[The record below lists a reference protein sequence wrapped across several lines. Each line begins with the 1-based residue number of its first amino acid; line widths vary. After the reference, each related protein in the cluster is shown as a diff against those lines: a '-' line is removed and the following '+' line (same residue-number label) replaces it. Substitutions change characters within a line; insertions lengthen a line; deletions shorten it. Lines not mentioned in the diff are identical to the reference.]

1 MMSAVYYVLKD
12 KSPVKPWSFKERNE
26 LILSPRSRRNLSP
39 VGNLT
44 CGAGYEKIP
53 VGVCFG
59 RGWLRPNII
68 SHKGQLT
75 PVVYV
80 AGVEN
85 SWGLGGRK
93 NVGELGSIGDFLP
106 LSLFLS

>member
-1 MMSAVYYVLKD
+1 MMSALYVLKD
-12 KSPVKPWSFKERNE
+12 KSPVKLWSFKERNE
-26 LILSPRSRRNLSP
+26 LILSPRSRRNQNP

-59 RGWLRPNII
+59 AWLAQTQYYQPQG
-68 SHKGQLT
+68 SAHTLA
-75 PVVYV
+75 YV

-93 NVGELGSIGDFLP
+93 NVGELGSFGDFLP
-106 LSLFLS
+106 LFLFLS

>member
-1 MMSAVYYVLKD
+1 MSALYVLKD
-12 KSPVKPWSFKERNE
+12 KSPVKLWSFKERNE
-26 LILSPRSRRNLSP
+26 LVLSLRSRRNLNP

-53 VGVCFG
+53 VGRHALG

-75 PVVYV
+75 PWFTWQGSKIV
-80 AGVEN
+80 GDWEE
-85 SWGLGGRK
+85 GK
-93 NVGELGSIGDFLP
+93 NVGELRRSGDFLP
-106 LSLFLS
+106 LPLFLS